1 MICREYVGNFL
12 YFYLYNPLFTINY
25 SLFTIYVNSFLLIIN
40 R

>member
-12 YFYLYNPLFTINY
+12 PFSFHN
-25 SLFTIYVNSFLLIIN
+25 SLFTIHYYLLTIDVDSFLLIIN

>member
-12 YFYLYNPLFTINY
+12 PFSLPNSLLTIHYYLLTID
-25 SLFTIYVNSFLLIIN
+25 VDSFLLIIN